1 MKYPSQGGAKMKKQ
15 LTKKST
21 IFIALTAVVAV
32 FLCYGI
38 AGAVDEVNYRL
49 KWLYNASVIGDIYA
63 EDQGFFAKMNLTV
76 NVKEGGPERNAIREI
91 ELGHAQFGVVS
102 ADQVIR
108 AVAKGSPMVVL
119 AQLFQVNPLHW
130 IYRSDNMKIEKIED
144 LKGKIVGI
152 TFGGN
157 DENIMRTLM
166 AKANITEKDIKI
178 YSVRYDL
185 TPFYQKKADVWP
197 CYLNSQ
203 GVILKQKLNKEGEQ
217 VAFINPADYGVKFVA
232 NSVITSAQILEKNP
246 DMVKRFVGALMEGW
260 KASLDPA
267 NEKKAMTTLRKYEKG
282 TAEAIQVKQLAATR
296 PLIQPTPATKIG
308 TIDVDAWKQTEQIML
323 KGKQIKES
331 VNVENTLKPYPELY
345 R

>member
-1 MKYPSQGGAKMKKQ
+1 MKDPSQGGTKMKNRMEKNF
-15 LTKKST
+15 T
-21 IFIALTAVVAV
+21 IFIAFAAVVSII
-32 FLCYGI
+32 LCHGI

-63 EDQGFFAKMNLTV
+63 EDQGFFARQNLKV
-76 NVKEGGPERNAIREI
+76 NVKEGGPERNAIREL
-91 ELGHAQFGVVS
+91 EMGHAHFGVAS

-130 IYRSDNMKIEKIED
+130 IYRSNKIKIDKLED

-166 AKANITEKDIKI
+166 AKANITEKDIEI

-203 GVILKQKLNKEGEQ
+203 GVILKQKLNKAGEQ

-232 NSVITSAQILEKNP
+232 NSVITSAQILKKNP

-260 KASLDPA
+260 KASLETA
-267 NEKKAMTTLRKYEKG
+267 NEEKAMTTLRKYQKG
-282 TAEAIQVKQLAATR
+282 TAQDIQLKQLAATR
-296 PLIQPTPATKIG
+296 PLIQPTPDTKIG
-308 TIDVDAWKQTEQIML
+308 TIDVEAWKQTEQIML
-323 KGKQIKES
+323 KGKQIKQP
-331 VNVENTLKPYPELY
+331 VQVENALKPYPELY